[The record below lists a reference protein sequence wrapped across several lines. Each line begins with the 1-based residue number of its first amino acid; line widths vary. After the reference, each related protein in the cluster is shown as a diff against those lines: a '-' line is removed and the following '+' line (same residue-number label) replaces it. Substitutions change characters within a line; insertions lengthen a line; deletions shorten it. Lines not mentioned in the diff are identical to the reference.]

1 MGQSISPS
9 YESVV
14 SWTSIHLCSCGGRP
28 SRCVGSGANTVPQ
41 LYTNNVPVDC
51 WPKTLIL
58 VRHGE
63 STYNLYHEQTHSD
76 PMNLW
81 DAPLTAKGE
90 DQASSL
96 TGFFSCLRSNSQA
109 VQVALTSPLTRS
121 VQTALRAM
129 PPESSA
135 AAERYE
141 VSALLAE
148 HLEASCDIGRTP
160 EELAHDFSCLDFGSL
175 AEVWWYIPEEFR
187 GNGMTMAKS
196 RMLFAEDGR
205 REPRSAFDARV
216 DAAAAMLAGRTER
229 TIAVFGHADFFNT
242 LLRRWFSP
250 QEVRFN
256 DYWMKNAEA
265 LTVTVASAAHL
276 TGRAP
281 GIDDKPHVDAHM
293 VDAAAEAAAAP
304 LQVKASR
311 ASRGVQALRSELAAA
326 DPSLKGGELMKK
338 TSQVW
343 KSLDDAGRTKY
354 MTGT

>member
-1 MGQSISPS
+1 
-9 YESVV
+9 
-14 SWTSIHLCSCGGRP
+14 
-28 SRCVGSGANTVPQ
+28 VPK
-41 LYTNNVPVDC
+41 LYACDAPADC
-51 WPKTLIL
+51 WPKKLIL

-63 STYNLYHEQTHSD
+63 STYNLHHEQTHSD

-81 DAPLTAKGE
+81 DAPLTAQGE

-96 TGFFSCLRSNSQA
+96 TGYFGSLRSNSAA
-109 VQVALTSPLTRS
+109 VQLALTSPLTRS
-121 VQTALRAM
+121 VQTLLRAM

-160 EELAHDFSCLDFGSL
+160 GELAHDFSSLDFGGL
-175 AEVWWYIPEEFR
+175 EEVWWYIPEEFCA
-187 GNGMTMAKS
+187 NGMTMAKS
-196 RMLFAEDGR
+196 RSLFTEDGR
-205 REPRSAFDARV
+205 REPRSALEARV
-216 DAAAAMLAGRTER
+216 DAATAMLADCTER
-229 TIAVFGHADFFNT
+229 TIAVFGHADFFKT

-250 QEVRFN
+250 QHDKFK

-265 LTVTVASAAHL
+265 VTVTAASAADL

-281 GIDDKPHVDAHM
+281 GVEDKPNGVDEHT
-293 VDAAAEAAAAP
+293 VDTAAEAAPATVNKK
-304 LQVKASR
+304 QTR
-311 ASRGVQALRSELAAA
+311 ASLAVQALKSELAVEN
-326 DPSLKGGELMKK
+326 PSLTGGELQRM

-343 KSLDDAGRTKY
+343 KSLDAAGRTRY